1 MPRRGLA
8 GEPELACRVLECPHP
23 VAACAGQYS
32 WTAHERMPRTSL
44 NTICRQGYP
53 ARRMKVIQP
62 ALMAW
67 KAKELLSICF
77 KVKAESS

>member
-44 NTICRQGYP
+44 QAGIPRKENEGDP
-53 ARRMKVIQP
+53 ARANGVEGEGAVEHLFQGESRV
-62 ALMAW
+62 
-67 KAKELLSICF
+67 ELD
-77 KVKAESS
+77 AY